1 MPEDKSRP
9 LALLVTRNFPPLLGG
24 MEKVNQHLLEAL
36 QPAWRTALCGPVG
49 CAAFAPGQTEVR
61 QSRVKPLAWFLMAT
75 LWHALR
81 LGWRSKPQWVIA
93 GSGLSAPIAW
103 LVARMTGG
111 NAAVYLHGLDI
122 VVPSRL
128 YQWLW
133 LPFIRRCDLALV
145 NSTNTM
151 RLARSRAVPARALHV
166 LHPGTDLPVLDR
178 DAASGFRRRHEFGQ
192 RKLLLSV
199 GRLTQRKG
207 LVEFVTNAL
216 PIVLARFPEA
226 LLVIIGD
233 DARDALHARA
243 GSERERILAAA
254 RSSGVHGSLR
264 FLGRCDEA
272 TLRAAYQAAE
282 LHIFPVLELP
292 GDVEGFGMVALES
305 AAHGLP
311 TVAFSVGGVPDAV
324 QAGLTGD
331 LVDPGDYA
339 KLADAVNR
347 QLMRP
352 AHADESIA
360 ACREFAAG
368 KAWPVFARRLR
379 CLLGASNDC

>member
-1 MPEDKSRP
+1 M
-9 LALLVTRNFPPLLGG
+9 LVTRNFPPLLGG
-24 MEKVNQHLLEAL
+24 MEKVNLHLLEAL
-36 QPAWRTALCGPVG
+36 QPAWRPALCGPAG
-49 CAAFAPGQTEVR
+49 CAVFAADKTEVR
-61 QSRVKPLAWFLMAT
+61 QSRVKPLPWFLMSN

-81 LGWRSKPQWVIA
+81 LGWRSKPQWIIA
-93 GSGLSAPIAW
+93 GSGLCAPIAW

-111 NAAVYLHGLDI
+111 KAAVYLHGLDI

-145 NSTNTM
+145 NSSHTWV
-151 RLARSRAVPARALHV
+151 LAQSRAVPERALRL

-178 DAASGFRRRHEFGQ
+178 EAASDFRCRHEFGQ

-207 LVEFVTNAL
+207 LVEFVTNAWPAIL
-216 PIVLARFPEA
+216 SRFPEA

-233 DARDALHARA
+233 DASDALHARA
-243 GSERERILAAA
+243 GSERERILSAAYGV
-254 RSSGVHGSLR
+254 GVHSSLR

-272 TLRAAYQAAE
+272 TLHAAYQAAD
-282 LHIFPVLELP
+282 LHIFPVLELA

-305 AAHGLP
+305 AAHGLR
-311 TVAFSVGGVPDAV
+311 TVAFAVGGVPDAV
-324 QAGLTGD
+324 LAGQTGE
-331 LVDPGDYA
+331 LVEPGNYA
-339 KLADAVNR
+339 SLAEVVNR
-347 QLMRP
+347 HLMCP
-352 AHADESIA
+352 SHTEKDIA

-368 KAWPVFARRLR
+368 KAWPVFAERLQR
-379 CLLGASNDC
+379 LLGASNDS